1 MAAEPVLGL
10 EQLRITFPADGG
22 DRRAVVDGVSLTVD
36 EGERVGLVGE
46 SGSGKSLTLLAALAM
61 VPEPGVVAGRVRVAG
76 RDLGGAPPGE
86 LRRLRGRVVGWI
98 PQEPAASLDPTWR
111 IGFQLDELVRAHRGA
126 GRRTAREITRRLL
139 LEVGFERPDGI
150 ARSWPHQLS
159 GGEAQRVT
167 LAMALAGEPRL
178 LLADEPTTA
187 LDLLTQRDILE
198 LLRATSAGR
207 GTALVLVSHD
217 LEVVAATVERLAV
230 LLAGRIV
237 EEGDAAALLGNPL
250 HPYTRELVA
259 ASRRAVVAP
268 AGDHAPQAPPASTGC
283 RYAPRCPHAEPACR
297 LREPD
302 LVDAGDGRRLRCPV
316 VPRRGHAPDGGGR
329 A

>member
-1 MAAEPVLGL
+1 MAADPVLAV
-10 EQLRITFPADGG
+10 ERLRITFPTTGG
-22 DRRAVVDGVSLTVD
+22 LRRAVVDGVSLDVG

-61 VPEPGVVAGRVRVAG
+61 VPAPGVVDGRIRIAG
-76 RDLGGAPPGE
+76 RDLADAPPEE

-111 IGFQLDELVRAHRGA
+111 VAFQLDELVRTHRDA
-126 GRRTAREITRRLL
+126 DRRTAREVGRELL
-139 LEVGFERPDGI
+139 REVGFDRPDEI

-167 LAMALAGEPRL
+167 LAMALAGKPRL

-198 LLRATSAGR
+198 LLSAAAVHR

-217 LEVVAATVERLAV
+217 LEVVAATVDRLAV
-230 LLAGRIV
+230 LFAGRVV
-237 EEGDAAALLGNPL
+237 EEGDAAALLGEPL

-259 ASRRAVVAP
+259 ASRRAVEGP
-268 AGDHAPQAPPASTGC
+268 AGDPAPPAPAAATGC
-283 RYAPRCPHAEPACR
+283 RFAPRCPIVEPGCR
-297 LREPD
+297 IREPHLD
-302 LVDAGDGRRLRCPV
+302 HEGGRLLRCP
-316 VPRRGHAPDGGGR
+316 PAAGRGAGPDGGGR